1 MVNNPEA
8 IAASMLTIRKSRLYI
23 VQRKAGNRVQIAIAI
38 MSRKM
43 LATTKFVSVLCGLL
57 LNFLTI
63 IKAIIMEIIL
73 KIEKIIIP
81 GSMSIFSLYLV
92 LLVLFL

>member
-38 MSRKM
+38 MLGKCWLR
-43 LATTKFVSVLCGLL
+43 
-57 LNFLTI
+57 LNL
-63 IKAIIMEIIL
+63 
-73 KIEKIIIP
+73 
-81 GSMSIFSLYLV
+81 
-92 LLVLFL
+92 

>member
-1 MVNNPEA
+1 
-8 IAASMLTIRKSRLYI
+8 
-23 VQRKAGNRVQIAIAI
+23 
-38 MSRKM
+38 M